1 MSRVSQARNLGKYFL
16 LIDNM
21 LVVLGFFVVFPLIS
35 IRFVDQMGWAAVM
48 VGIALGLR
56 QFIQQG
62 LGIFGGAIADRFGAK
77 PMIVTGMLMR
87 AAGFA
92 TMGIAHEPWLLW
104 FSCFLSGLGGTL
116 FDPPRSALV
125 VKLIRPEQRGRFFS
139 LLMMQDSAGAVIG
152 ALLGSWLLQ
161 YDFRL
166 VCATG
171 AILFILCALFNAWL
185 LPAWKLSTV
194 RTPVREGMRR
204 VMSDKRFVTYVLT
217 LAGYYMLAVQVMLML
232 PIMVNDIAGSPAAVK
247 WMYAIEACLSLT
259 LLYPIA
265 RWSEKRF
272 RLEHRLMAG
281 LLVMSL
287 SMLPIGMVGNL
298 QQLFTLICAF
308 YIGSVIAEPA
318 RETLSASLADARARG
333 SYMGFSRL
341 GLAIGG
347 AIGYIGGGWLFDM
360 GKALAQPE
368 LPWMMLGIIGFITF
382 LALGWQFSHKRTPR
396 RMIGQKMVPILQ
408 KDDSRYLPESMDIV
422 HYVDNLDGK
431 PLLTGKRNPAIEEW
445 LRKVNG
451 YVNQLLLPRF
461 AKSAFDEFST
471 PAARQYFIRKK
482 EASSG
487 SFDNHLAH
495 SAGLIKKIGD
505 DLRLLDKL
513 IVQPNA
519 VNGELSE
526 DDIHLFPLLRN
537 LTLVAG
543 IHWPTKVA
551 DYRDN
556 MAKQTQINLLSSM
569 AI

>member
-77 PMIVTGMLMR
+77 PMIVTGMLM
-87 AAGFA
+87 
-92 TMGIAHEPWLLW
+92 
-104 FSCFLSGLGGTL
+104 
-116 FDPPRSALV
+116 
-125 VKLIRPEQRGRFFS
+125 
-139 LLMMQDSAGAVIG
+139 QDSAGAVIG

-171 AILFILCALFNAWL
+171 AVLFVLCAAFNAWL

-194 RTPVREGMRR
+194 RTPVREGMTR
-204 VMSDKRFVTYVLT
+204 VMRDKRFVTYVLT

-232 PIMVNDIAGSPAAVK
+232 PIMVNDVAGAPSAVK

-265 RWSEKRF
+265 RWSEKHF

-281 LLVMSL
+281 LLIMSL
-287 SMLPIGMVGNL
+287 SMMPVGMVSGL
-298 QQLFTLICAF
+298 QQLFTLICLF
-308 YIGSVIAEPA
+308 YIGSIIAEPA

-347 AIGYIGGGWLFDM
+347 AIGYIGGGWLFDL
-360 GKALAQPE
+360 GKSAHQPE
-368 LPWMMLGIIGFITF
+368 LPWMMLGIIGIFTF
-382 LALGWQFSHKRTPR
+382 LALGWQFSQKR
-396 RMIGQKMVPILQ
+396 
-408 KDDSRYLPESMDIV
+408 
-422 HYVDNLDGK
+422 
-431 PLLTGKRNPAIEEW
+431 
-445 LRKVNG
+445 
-451 YVNQLLLPRF
+451 
-461 AKSAFDEFST
+461 
-471 PAARQYFIRKK
+471 AAR
-482 EASSG
+482 
-487 SFDNHLAH
+487 
-495 SAGLIKKIGD
+495 
-505 DLRLLDKL
+505 RLL
-513 IVQPNA
+513 
-519 VNGELSE
+519 E
-526 DDIHLFPLLRN
+526 
-537 LTLVAG
+537 
-543 IHWPTKVA
+543 
-551 DYRDN
+551 RD
-556 MAKQTQINLLSSM
+556 A
-569 AI
+569 